1 MTLTEQWKKGELQ
14 EGWYYIKDEN
24 GIIYCAENCLNYDC
38 INDKAERAFYYAET
52 EIKEVLAP
60 VPTYGEYQALLSD
73 QLAKQ
78 EGEEIIAELEHEN
91 LLLKVA
97 NFELRN
103 RLSTIRAFIKKGI
116 DDDDTSFFDLLKKI
130 EKVLPNE

>member
-1 MTLTEQWKKGELQ
+1 MTLTEQWKKGEL
-14 EGWYYIKDEN
+14 EIDHNYYLRLKN
-24 GIIYCAENCLNYDC
+24 G
-38 INDKAERAFYYAET
+38 RT
-52 EIKEVLAP
+52 EIQLFVGAFLMEEGNEVEEVLAE
-60 VPTYGEYQALLSD
+60 VPTYKEYQQLLSD

-103 RLSTIRAFIKKGI
+103 RLSTIRAFINHGI

-130 EKVLPNE
+130 EKVLPND

>member
-1 MTLTEQWKKGELQ
+1 MTLTEQWKKGEL
-14 EGWYYIKDEN
+14 EIDHNYYIKLKN
-24 GIIYCAENCLNYDC
+24 G
-38 INDKAERAFYYAET
+38 RT
-52 EIKEVLAP
+52 EIQLFVGAFLMEEGNEVEEVLAE
-60 VPTYGEYQALLSD
+60 VPTYDEYQALLSD

-103 RLSTIRAFIKKGI
+103 RLYTIRAFINHGI

-130 EKVLPNE
+130 EKVLPND